1 MNKNIIF
8 IGSIGK
14 YNEFG
19 GELSK
24 NKYILNRLKTLGY
37 KTKKIDTYR
46 GHKSLIKMIEI
57 CYKLLI
63 ALTFRRKWLFIFST
77 SFGNIYTLIK
87 FMHIIPYQYK
97 MIHWV
102 IGGNFQD
109 KVLNGDYSIK
119 YLNDFK
125 LHIVE
130 CNGMKDILN
139 KKCKLNNIIVKPN
152 FKDISYLPKINKFK
166 DGKIHF
172 LFISHIRKEKGVFN
186 IINASKI
193 LNHQGFKEKY
203 IIDFYG
209 TIEPSIKNEFEK
221 EISINNNINYCGKLQ
236 LENFNN
242 YNILARY
249 HYMLFYSYWMG
260 EGCPGVVIDAF
271 ISGIPIIASDWQF
284 NTEFIQ
290 NGKVG
295 IIVSYKN
302 EEQLIQSMKKAIN
315 GDYNN
320 YAMSILCQNEARNYN
335 TSNIIDEK
343 FMQLLFN

>member
-1 MNKNIIF
+1 MNKKIVF

-14 YNEFG
+14 HNEFG

-24 NKYILNRLKTLGY
+24 NKYILNRLKILGL
-37 KTKKIDTYR
+37 KVKEIDTYK
-46 GHKSLIKMIEI
+46 GHTSPLKMIEI
-57 CYKLLI
+57 CYKLLV

-87 FMHIIPYQYK
+87 FMHIIPYQYR

-102 IGGNFQD
+102 IGGNFHN
-109 KVLNGDYSIK
+109 KVLKGDYKVK

-130 CNGMKDILN
+130 CNGMKEM
-139 KKCKLNNIIVKPN
+139 LNNKCNLHNVITRPN
-152 FKDISYLPKINKFK
+152 FKDIPYLPKINKFE

-186 IINASKI
+186 IINASKL
-193 LNHQGFKEKY
+193 LNSQGYQEKY

-209 TIEPSIKNEFEK
+209 TIEPSIKKEFEK
-221 EISINNNINYCGKLQ
+221 EIYINSNLNYCGKLQ
-236 LENFNN
+236 LENFDN

-271 ISGIPIIASDWQF
+271 ISGVPIIASDWQF
-284 NTEFIQ
+284 NTEFILD
-290 NGKVG
+290 GKVG
-295 IIVSYKN
+295 IIVSYQNDK
-302 EEQLIQSMKKAIN
+302 QLIASMKKAIN
-315 GDYNN
+315 GEYNN
-320 YAMSILCQNEARNYN
+320 HTMSIRCQNEAKNYK
-335 TSNIIDEK
+335 TSNIINKE
-343 FMQLLFN
+343 FVNLFFN